1 MSKVTRR
8 NMMVYQFG
16 YSHDQ
21 VDECT
26 NKVKKFK
33 KKREKSKMISSAG
46 ERRLEIAETVCKMM
60 KINLRNGRD
69 KLLEEYTPSSSSLR
83 RRSNDCMIRAEEN
96 EYLNQCLMMVR

>member
-21 VDECT
+21 VDECA

-33 KKREKSKMISSAG
+33 KQREKSKMISSAG
-46 ERRLEIAETVCKMM
+46 ERRLEIAETVFKMM
-60 KINLRNGRD
+60 KINVRSGRD
-69 KLLEEYTPSSSSLR
+69 KLIEEYTPSSSLK
-83 RRSNDCMIRAEEN
+83 RSNNGIISTEEN